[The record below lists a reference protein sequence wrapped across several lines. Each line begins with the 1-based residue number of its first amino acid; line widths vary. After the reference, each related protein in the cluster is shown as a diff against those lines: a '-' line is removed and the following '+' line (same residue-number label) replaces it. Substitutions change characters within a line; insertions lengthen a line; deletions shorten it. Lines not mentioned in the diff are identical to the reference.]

1 MRLTL
6 GKGRQVR
13 HLARVLAVNALALLS
28 ARAQTIH
35 GTVSSAVGAGRV
47 PGAVVLLLDSS
58 LTTFARAL
66 TSDSGTFAVGAGIRG
81 HFHLK
86 VMRIGFRPTESRVFA
101 LTRDTT
107 VQLELTDI
115 PVVLPRVTTRD
126 RNDCR
131 LHPDAS
137 ESAALTFALWD
148 EARTALLATAIT
160 LEQQD
165 YRFTKL
171 LHLRIYDVKQHAL
184 RDIALRETESRGTT
198 PWSSLSAD
206 RLRQD
211 GYMTQDDSG
220 MTFYAPDFEVLLSP
234 YFTDDH
240 CFHLASGNAADSTL
254 IGLDFEPAARPRHVE
269 IRGTLWLEPGSKELK
284 SLDFHF
290 VNLAGASSDTLLGGH
305 VEFARL
311 TTGAW
316 ILPSWN
322 IRMPTPVRAGVTQT
336 FSSSFGT
343 QAIIRGRGRW
353 RLNTDFIR
361 VAGGDVRAVRRG
373 DGEDSVIWRRPTGSA
388 RIIAFTPS
396 DTGEVPASGAFIRLS
411 GSPYGGYAD
420 VSGQL
425 SFEQV
430 LPGPYLFEATTPL
443 HDLIEA
449 PLERST
455 VIVRPGER
463 AEGLVRLEPLAQA
476 AAKVC
481 DVRRVDRN
489 SAVLAGH
496 VLHGDNP
503 EAKVRVSLQWVGGD
517 PTMETRD
524 DGYFRFCGVPT
535 GKLILV
541 RASRDDLMAT
551 TTLTI
556 DPKEIARGLEMHLQ
570 P

>member
-6 GKGRQVR
+6 GRCRQVR
-13 HLARVLAVNALALLS
+13 RLAGLLALHTVTSL
-28 ARAQTIH
+28 AAGAQIIH

-47 PGAVVLLLDSS
+47 PGAVVLLLDSG
-58 LTTFARAL
+58 LTTYARAL
-66 TSDSGTFAVGAGIRG
+66 TSDSGTFVVGAHGR
-81 HFHLK
+81 FHLK
-86 VMRIGFRPTESRVFA
+86 VMRIGFRPTESPIFD
-101 LTRDTT
+101 LQRDTT
-107 VQLELTDI
+107 IDVALTDI
-115 PVVLPRVTTRD
+115 PVVLPAVTTRD
-126 RNDCR
+126 RNDCK
-131 LHPDAS
+131 LHPDTTNS
-137 ESAALTFALWD
+137 GVLTWALWD
-148 EARTALLATAIT
+148 QARTALLAAAIT
-160 LEQQD
+160 LEQHD

-171 LHLRIYDVKQHAL
+171 IHLRIYDVRQHAL
-184 RDIALRETESRGTT
+184 RDIALRETETRGTT

-220 MTFYAPDFEVLLSP
+220 MTFYAPDFDVLLSS
-234 YFTDDH
+234 YFTDEH
-240 CFHLASGNAADSTL
+240 CFHLASRNAPDSTL
-254 IGLDFEPAARPRHVE
+254 VGLEFEPTVHPRHVE
-269 IRGTLWLEPGSKELK
+269 IRGTLWLEPMSKELK
-284 SLDFHF
+284 SLDFNF
-290 VNLAGASSDTLLGGH
+290 VNLAGSSRDTLLGGH

-343 QAIIRGRGRW
+343 QAVVRGRGRW
-353 RLNTDFIR
+353 RLNSDFLR

-373 DGEDSVIWRRPTGSA
+373 AGTDSVLWRRPTGSA

-396 DTGEVPASGAFIRLS
+396 DTGPIAARGAIIRLS
-411 GSPYGGYAD
+411 GSPYAGYAD
-420 VSGQL
+420 VTGQL

-430 LPGPYLFEATTPL
+430 LPGAYLFEASTPL

-449 PLERST
+449 PLDRAT
-455 VIVRPGER
+455 VVIRAGER
-463 AEGLVRLEPLAQA
+463 AEGLVRLEPLAEA

-481 DVRRVDRN
+481 EVRRLDRN
-489 SAVLAGH
+489 TAVLAGH

-541 RASRDDLMAT
+541 RASRADLMAT

-556 DPKEIARGLEMHLQ
+556 DPEEIARGLEVHLQ